1 MTNET
6 RVYRQVGAPELRQKG
21 DASMITGYAAVFNRL
36 SQNLGGFVEEVDPG
50 AFTETL
56 QRTERNITG
65 LANHN
70 VDWLLGTTM
79 SGTLRISVDGTGL
92 PYEVDLDM
100 TDPDAQR
107 IAAKVA
113 KRKMLGSSFSFR
125 AIEDAWSTTE
135 QGFPL
140 RRLLAVELFDVGP
153 VTNPAYL
160 DTQADG
166 MSVALR
172 SLSTFIDRPFDQVV
186 NAARSNT
193 LKDLISRD
201 LGAHVEDPHDVPS
214 SGDTAE
220 GAATRG
226 RRNPPSSASS

>member
-6 RVYRQVGAPELRQKG
+6 RVYRQTGAPELRKTG
-21 DASMITGYAAVFNRL
+21 DGQMIAGYAAVFNRL

-56 QRTERNITG
+56 GRTERNITG

-70 VDWLLGTTM
+70 VDWLLGTTL
-79 SGTLRISVDGTGL
+79 SGSLRLSVDGVGL
-92 PYEVDLDM
+92 PYEIDLDPS
-100 TDPDAQR
+100 DPDAQR
-107 IAAKVA
+107 VAAKVGT
-113 KRKMLGSSFSFR
+113 RKMLGSSFSFR
-125 AIEDAWSTTE
+125 TVEDSWSTTD

-186 NAARSNT
+186 DAARSNT

-201 LGAHVEDPHDVPS
+201 LGAPVEDPPDVPS
-214 SGDTAE
+214 PGEPAE
-220 GAATRG
+220 GAAIRG